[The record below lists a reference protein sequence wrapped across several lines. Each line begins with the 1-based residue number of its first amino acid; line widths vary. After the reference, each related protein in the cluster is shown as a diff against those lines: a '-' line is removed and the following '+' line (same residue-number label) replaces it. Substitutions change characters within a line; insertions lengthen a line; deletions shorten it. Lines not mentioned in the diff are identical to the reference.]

1 MFELNGKYNTAK
13 VFTDNVDNT
22 TVGQLMALLN
32 QKFTEGSRIRI
43 MPDTHAGKGC
53 VIGTTMTL
61 NRKVCPNLV
70 GVDIGCGMMAVRL
83 RERTMDF
90 GRLDSVIAHY
100 IPSGFDIRENA
111 VAYSDAGQIKA
122 PVDVDR
128 AMKSLGTLGGGNH
141 FIEVD
146 RDSEGQLWL
155 VIHSGSRHLGIEVC
169 EYYQKLAY
177 DRLRSHAAQKE
188 MAGVLQLM
196 GIDTALADGD
206 IAEMRRALVSRLTE
220 QGRQKEISKALKT
233 LNAKYQTISAGVPYE
248 LAYVE
253 GGDFEDYLHDMKLA
267 QSHAKINRQTIARV
281 IMDEMHLHKEES
293 FDTVHNYIDTDNMVL
308 RKGAISAAAGER
320 VLIPMN
326 MRDGSL
332 ICVGRGNPDWNC
344 SAPHGAGR
352 VLSRSEAKESIPMK
366 EFKAAMEGIYTTSV
380 GTSTVDEAPQA
391 YKPMDEIIE
400 NIGDTVD
407 IVDIIKPVY
416 NFKAH

>member
-1 MFELNGKYNTAK
+1 MKYRSVSAIAAILCLGLTTGLLCSSCKTGTVLLMNAD
-13 VFTDNVDNT
+13 DN
-22 TVGQLMALLN
+22 L
-32 QKFTEGSRIRI
+32 RI
-43 MPDTHAGKGC
+43 
-53 VIGTTMTL
+53 
-61 NRKVCPNLV
+61 
-70 GVDIGCGMMAVRL
+70 
-83 RERTMDF
+83 
-90 GRLDSVIAHY
+90 SS
-100 IPSGFDIRENA
+100 SGFDIREKA

-155 VIHSGSRHLGIEVC
+155 VVHSGSRHLGIEVC

-206 IAEMRRALVSRLTE
+206 IAEMRHALVSRLTE
-220 QGRQKEISKALKT
+220 QGMQKEISKALKT
-233 LNAKYQTISAGVPYE
+233 LNAKYQTINAGVPYE

-281 IMDEMHLHKEES
+281 IMDKMRLHEEES
-293 FDTVHNYIDTDNMVL
+293 FDTVHNYIDTDSMIL
-308 RKGAISAAAGER
+308 RKGSISAAEGER

-366 EFKAAMEGIYTTSV
+366 DFKAAMEGIYTTSV

-391 YKPMDEIIE
+391 YKPMDEIIG
-400 NIGDTVD
+400 NIKDTVD